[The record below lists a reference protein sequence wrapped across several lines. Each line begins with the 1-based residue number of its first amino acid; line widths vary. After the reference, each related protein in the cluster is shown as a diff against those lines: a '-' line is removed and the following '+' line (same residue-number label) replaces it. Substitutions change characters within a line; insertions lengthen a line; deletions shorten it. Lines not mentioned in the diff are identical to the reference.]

1 MSFFTYRIEK
11 GIIMSTTDVSN
22 PRLKFYEII
31 KTFKEQITTLIN
43 DNSLQISDADR
54 QRFTRKFNNIY
65 EKLMIAKAANS
76 KLAIELFHST
86 LFVPYGQEII
96 NQNDEFFLKNR
107 NELFGEEV
115 NNMGLGD
122 LVEGIS
128 NIWPQL
134 DSGNKR
140 TIWRYILALCKVAD
154 LSVGGNHFEVLKAQV
169 SGK

>member
-1 MSFFTYRIEK
+1 MS
-11 GIIMSTTDVSN
+11 DN

-31 KTFKEQITTLIN
+31 KTFKEQIVSLLSDSTLELN
-43 DNSLQISDADR
+43 DSDR
-54 QRFTRKFNNIY
+54 QKFIRKFNNIY

-76 KLAIELFHST
+76 KLAIELFHGK

-96 NQNDEFFLKNR
+96 NQNDEFFLKNTAIF
-107 NELFGEEV
+107 FGEDI
-115 NNMGLGD
+115 NSMGLGD

-134 DSGNKR
+134 DNNNKR

-154 LSVGGNHFEVLKAQV
+154 LAVGDGLFEKLKAENLN
-169 SGK
+169 K